1 MAWVPGNWGDKAG
14 VWVEA
19 GQDWRSLTAGPGA
32 SQQRSRA

>member
-19 GQDWRSLTAGPGA
+19 GQDWRSLTSA